1 MCGGCDWQHLA
12 YPEQLARKQARLT
25 ELLRASLGHD
35 APHVEPPIG
44 MAVDDSGAPWQFR
57 QKAAFVFGD
66 GPDRRTPVIG
76 HLAAGSRRVV
86 AIDECP
92 VHADRANR
100 LALALHAHL
109 ARARIPA
116 AGPSLR
122 GILRHLIVR
131 TTRDGREAAAMLVV
145 TRNDKALRRPLR
157 AFLDTEDAPDGF
169 YLNVHDKPGP
179 FMVGPDTMR
188 LAGRSHVRERV
199 GGVSFLLSPT
209 TFFQTNIEA
218 AEILVRIALETIP
231 ATPAGHILDLYAGSG
246 LFTLALAARGHRVTA
261 VEEDAQAMKDADS
274 NRRLNRIAPGHVRL
288 VTATAE
294 AALQRLGQ
302 EPFDQAILDPPR
314 SGCSAR
320 VLRALFTERR
330 PARVLYVSCN
340 PDALAGELPAILH
353 AGYRVARVQPVDMF
367 PHTTHIET
375 LVTLDRPARRAPRP
389 RPLTRSAER
398 RLQVLA
404 DPGRDL
410 RAAPGLGDGFVE
422 RRGGADARQ
431 QRVGER
437 PLGERERGGRNPRHL
452 AGNLLG
458 TLQQRVGSDDLVD
471 EPGAGGIRRQQHAAA
486 DHELAEDVPPDPG
499 GDDLEW
505 KRRKRHPDDELG
517 HADAAGAGRH
527 HAMVAGRGDDAA
539 ASDCMPVDGG
549 HDGLGEGDQRVEQR
563 VQRRQ
568 KLGQIGRTAVQHA
581 EQIDAG
587 GERRPGAGHHQRPSG
602 TARDLVQRRDHRVA
616 ELTVERAHLAVR
628 HADDGDRARI
638 LAADHA

>member
-12 YPEQLARKQARLT
+12 YAEQLARKQARLT

-35 APHVEPPIG
+35 APRVEPPIG
-44 MAVDDSGAPWQFR
+44 MAVDDTGSPWQFR

-66 GPDRRTPVIG
+66 GPDRMAVIG
-76 HLAAGSRRVV
+76 HHAAGSRRVV

-100 LALALHAHL
+100 LALALHGHL
-109 ARARIPA
+109 VRARIPA

-218 AEILVRIALETIP
+218 AEILVRIALETIA
-231 ATPAGHILDLYAGSG
+231 ATAGHILDLYAGSG
-246 LFTLALAARGHRVTA
+246 LFTLPLAARGHRVTA
-261 VEEDAQAMKDADS
+261 VEENAQAMKDADS
-274 NRRLNRIAPGHVRL
+274 NRRLNRIAPGDVRL

-294 AALQRLGQ
+294 AALQRFGQ
-302 EPFDQAILDPPR
+302 ESFDQAILDPPR

-320 VLRALFTERR
+320 VLHALFTGLR

-340 PDALAGELPAILH
+340 PDALASELPAILE
-353 AGYRVARVQPVDMF
+353 AGYRIARVQPVDMF
-367 PHTTHIET
+367 PHTTHIEA
-375 LVTLDRPARRAPRP
+375 LVTLDRTARRRATAPA
-389 RPLTRSAER
+389 PLTRSAER
-398 RLQVLA
+398 HLQVLA
-404 DPGRDL
+404 DPRRNL
-410 RAAPGLGDGFVE
+410 RAAPGLDDAFVE
-422 RRGGADARQ
+422 RRGGADALE

-437 PLGERERGGRNPRHL
+437 PLGERKRGGRYPRHL

-458 TLQQRVGSDDLVD
+458 TLQQRVGSHDLVD
-471 EPGAGGIRRQQHAAA
+471 EPDAGGIRRQERAAG
-486 DHELAEDVPPDPG
+486 DHELAEDVPADPG
-499 GDDLEW
+499 GHDFERE
-505 KRRKRHPDDELG
+505 RRKRHPDDELG

-527 HAMVAGRGDDAA
+527 HAMVAGRRDDAA
-539 ASDCMPVDGG
+539 AGDRMPVHGG
-549 HDGLGEGDQRVEQR
+549 HDGLGEGDQRAEKR

-568 KLGQIGRTAVQHA
+568 EPGQIGTAAVQHA
-581 EQIDAG
+581 EQIDAR

-602 TARDLVQRRDHRVA
+602 TAHDLVQRRDHRVA

-628 HADDGDRARI
+628 HAHDGDRARI